1 MTTPDGAACY
11 FCLGEEADE
20 EGMPLVR
27 DCSCRGDSAG
37 FVHFS
42 CLVMYAEQKSKQ
54 ADEGDMDAFTEPW
67 EKCTNCKQP
76 FMGQLSVD
84 VASDFVS
91 FAEATYG
98 HEGSNMW
105 DKMNVLAALRTKI
118 EVLQKFFAIDK
129 SGGMVERDKLISTL
143 LSMVDQTKKDFNMG
157 RWANMPTGSDEYKY
171 YRRMCGN
178 YEAFVYECLGMPSL
192 DFTEKSV
199 KSKITHLKKALV
211 IYNLFGMTESS
222 KNVESSISSI
232 VTISAGMCYGMALW
246 ENGTHIEGERLITKL
261 STTSR
266 RVLGPGHKITIE
278 SDQLLKDCKT
288 RYVIAT

>member
-54 ADEGDMDAFTEPW
+54 ADEGDTDAFTEPW

-118 EVLQKFFAIDK
+118 EWKGISLSAHYYQWWIKRRKTSIWA
-129 SGGMVERDKLISTL
+129 GGLTCLKTVMSTNIIEGCVETMKHLYTSVWGCPRWISL
-143 LSMVDQTKKDFNMG
+143 KKVS
-157 RWANMPTGSDEYKY
+157 R
-171 YRRMCGN
+171 
-178 YEAFVYECLGMPSL
+178 
-192 DFTEKSV
+192 V
-199 KSKITHLKKALV
+199 KSHT
-211 IYNLFGMTESS
+211 
-222 KNVESSISSI
+222 
-232 VTISAGMCYGMALW
+232 
-246 ENGTHIEGERLITKL
+246 
-261 STTSR
+261 
-266 RVLGPGHKITIE
+266 
-278 SDQLLKDCKT
+278 
-288 RYVIAT
+288 